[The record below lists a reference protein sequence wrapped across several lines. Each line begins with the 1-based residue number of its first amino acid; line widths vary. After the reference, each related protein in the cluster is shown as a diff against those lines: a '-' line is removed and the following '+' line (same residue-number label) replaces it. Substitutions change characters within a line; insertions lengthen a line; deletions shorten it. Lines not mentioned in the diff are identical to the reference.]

1 MLLLLA
7 ALSCIIQ
14 HSLGYNLETELP
26 VIRRGDTGSY
36 FGFSVASHSY
46 KDFST
51 PQRNHSWMLVGAPK
65 GNRTALPQIE
75 SPGVV
80 YKCDFATNAQCSELE
95 LDKKGNINGDQ
106 KENGWFGVSV
116 MSEGHDANVMA
127 CSHRL
132 LHIEGSFYTYPG
144 RCLRAIIDDGNPFR
158 TKTQD
163 YCELRNQN
171 TSTKHKVAILKICP
185 PAIITWWEQVDDQG
199 NVENVPLIG
208 APGVYNYQG
217 EFIYYSRE
225 QMEVYKGN
233 SPHGYQGY
241 ALAQGSFFKAGK
253 NDVASGA
260 PRFDHHGMVAVF
272 RDLGSGKFQKDPKVL
287 LPPVEDGSDN
297 RRQPGTGF
305 GIALC
310 AEDLNNDGLSEL
322 LVGAPFYSDDLY
334 PEQGRVYVYEYKG
347 SENKGSENKGSE
359 NLVLSHKLP
368 IGGRKDRWR
377 GNFGRALASVGDIDL
392 DGYQDVAVG
401 APYEDSGDGTVY
413 IYRGSE
419 KGLVETPMQVIKG
432 SSVSPGI
439 QSFGYSIAGILDLD
453 TNGYPDVV
461 IGAYQSDTAVLL
473 RSKPV
478 ISILSKI
485 TIYPDT
491 FDIKGRN
498 TCNQTEREGNKQ
510 FATSCFDIKV
520 CTKYTERSRK
530 VKEKIDVLLIM
541 KSDTDPEWEAD
552 SRVLFQKDQ
561 KNAINRTEL
570 IGGNDTCFY
579 WFAYIREGVTD
590 ADVYPDI
597 QFTLTY
603 QIVKEPTPTVS
614 SPTDVPSLVP
624 FAVFDPLKPQQ
635 ATAVLSFKRDCKKC
649 VPDLKIDVS
658 NSKKTLAV
666 GAKNYKLTVTVKNDG
681 DDAYNAKFF
690 VTIPRGMQIGKIF
703 SVDKEIFKGKAV
715 EVTTLASN
723 DTFVTVK
730 LNTPFK
736 KKEQPI
742 QIVLDTSRYSD
753 TPDFLPIHL
762 NTNSTNEED
771 SDTLADNNGFLNIS
785 IKSQADLEINGTTV
799 EEQVAYGGKVVGESA
814 MVRAEDIG
822 NEVIHKYFVK
832 NRGPDPVPLT
842 EVIIEWPFEATSGKH
857 LLYLVNVKV
866 DGNRASCKK
875 IPGQLN
881 MLGLE
886 TSAGGSSGQQQN
898 DTSVDAMVERRRRR
912 DVEDTESSSK
922 VKRETEPTKPEKL
935 QSDLDCKLGFA
946 KCTNIHCTIERLKA
960 DEDVTFTVISRL
972 WNGTMIEDY
981 QGELLRVIS
990 HASVRST
997 NTYVQETNKE
1007 NNKAQVGTQ
1016 LNPDVNV
1023 AVPSKGLPKWVI
1035 PVCVVSAVLL
1045 LVLIVFCLYKLG
1057 FFKRQKFD
1065 KNITDPEEVDRML
1078 DNGKGYYA

>member
-14 HSLGYNLETELP
+14 HSFGYNLETELP

-46 KDFST
+46 EDLFTTK
-51 PQRNHSWMLVGAPK
+51 RNHSWILVGAPK
-65 GNRTALPQIE
+65 GNSSVLPQIE

-80 YKCDFATNAQCSELE
+80 YKCDFATYPQCSELE
-95 LDKKGNINGDQ
+95 LVNRGNQNGDR

-116 MSEGHDANVMA
+116 MSEGHDADVVA

-144 RCLRAIIDDGNPFR
+144 RCIRAPIDDGDVGR
-158 TKTQD
+158 RKTLD
-163 YCELRNQN
+163 YCESRNQN
-171 TSTKHKVAILKICP
+171 QANQGGSTTINFKDHKYCQMGVSLAHLK
-185 PAIITWWEQVDDQG
+185 AD
-199 NVENVPLIG
+199 NVQLSENVPLVG

-217 EFIYYSRE
+217 EFIYHSRE
-225 QMEVYKGN
+225 QKEVYKDN
-233 SPHGYQGY
+233 SPYGYQGY
-241 ALAQGSFFKAGK
+241 ALAQGSFFKKGA

-272 RDLGSGKFQKDPKVL
+272 RNLGSGNFQKDPSLL
-287 LPPVEDGSDN
+287 LPPVEDGAKGS
-297 RRQPGTGF
+297 RQPGTGF

-310 AEDLNNDGLSEL
+310 AEDLNSDGLSEL

-334 PEQGRVYVYEYKG
+334 PEQGRVYVYE
-347 SENKGSENKGSE
+347 NKGNG

-368 IGGRKDRWR
+368 TGGRKDRWR
-377 GNFGRALASVGDIDL
+377 ANFGRALASVGDIDL

-401 APYEDSGDGTVY
+401 APYEDSGEGIVY

-432 SSVSPGI
+432 SSVSAGI
-439 QSFGYSIAGILDLD
+439 QSFGYSISGILDLD

-461 IGAYQSDTAVLL
+461 IGAYQSDAAVLL
-473 RSKPV
+473 RAKPV
-478 ISILSKI
+478 ISMLSTI
-485 TIYPDT
+485 TISPDT
-491 FDIKGRN
+491 FDIKGRK
-498 TCNQTEREGNKQ
+498 TCNETEREGNKQ

-520 CTKYTERSRK
+520 CTKYTERSGK
-530 VKEKIDVLLIM
+530 VKEKIGVLLTM

-552 SRVLFQKDQ
+552 SRVLFQKNQ
-561 KNAINRTEL
+561 KNEINRTEP
-570 IGGNDTCFY
+570 IGGNDTCFF

-603 QIVKEPTPTVS
+603 QIVKEPTPNVS
-614 SPTDVPSLVP
+614 DPTDVPSLVP

-649 VPDLKIDVS
+649 VPDLKLDDKE
-658 NSKKTLAV
+658 SKRTLAV
-666 GAKNYKLTVTVKNDG
+666 GAKNYKLAVTVKNEG
-681 DDAYNAKFF
+681 DDAYNAKLF
-690 VTIPRGMQIGKIF
+690 VTIPKGIKIGKIF

-715 EVTTLASN
+715 EITTLTSN

-742 QIVLDTSRYSD
+742 QIDLDTSRYSD

-762 NTNSTNEED
+762 STNSTNEED
-771 SDTLADNNGFLNIS
+771 SSTLADNYRFLNIS

-814 MVRAEDIG
+814 MVNAEDIG

-832 NRGPDPVPLT
+832 NRGPDPVPHT
-842 EVIIEWPFEATSGKH
+842 EVIIEWPFEAPSGKH
-857 LLYLVNVKV
+857 LLYLMNVKV
-866 DGNRASCKK
+866 DGNRAYCEKK
-875 IPGQLN
+875 PGQLN
-881 MLGLE
+881 MLGLK

-912 DVEDTESSSK
+912 AVEKTESSSK
-922 VKRETEPTKPEKL
+922 VKRETDPKKPEKL
-935 QSDLDCKLGFA
+935 QSDLDCKLGSA
-946 KCTNIHCTIERLKA
+946 KCTNIHCTIKFLEA
-960 DEDVTFTVISRL
+960 GDDVTFTVISRL

-997 NTYVQETNKE
+997 NTFVQETNKE

-1016 LNPDVNV
+1016 LNPDANV

-1065 KNITDPEEVDRML
+1065 KNITDPEEIDRML
-1078 DNGKGYYA
+1078 DNGKGYHA